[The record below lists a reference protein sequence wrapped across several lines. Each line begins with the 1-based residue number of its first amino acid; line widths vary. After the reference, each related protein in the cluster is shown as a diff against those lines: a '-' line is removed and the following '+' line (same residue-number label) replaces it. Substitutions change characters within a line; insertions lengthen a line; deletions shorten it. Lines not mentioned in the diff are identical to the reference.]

1 MAQNIHRKVIMCDSA
16 RWPFLITIPMS
27 ALGFLLLWGFSVISF
42 RTPLFIS
49 SDVPCLFHLSL
60 PLWGRWEAA
69 AGQEGRDLYDSSFFP
84 VVNPAVS
91 LQGSKGL
98 SQYWF
103 SWLEEERQ
111 YLKRQFL
118 SQGRPCYYPTTAFS
132 SKCKGWVESI
142 CRCGCETGSKMC
154 FQSLFMSSRDHTWGN
169 WSKPEKMWE
178 LLVLPLFLFITIS
191 QGAVTP
197 WRNGN
202 RSF

>member
-1 MAQNIHRKVIMCDSA
+1 MAQNMHRKVILCDSA

-27 ALGFLLLWGFSVISF
+27 AFGFLLYGFSVISF
-42 RTPLFIS
+42 WAPLFIS
-49 SDVPCLFHLSL
+49 SNAPCLFHLSL

-69 AGQEGRDLYDSSFFP
+69 AGEEERDLYDGSFFP
-84 VVNPAVS
+84 VVNSAVS

-118 SQGRPCYYPTTAFS
+118 SQERPGYHPTTTFS
-132 SKCKGWVESI
+132 SQCEGWVESI

-154 FQSLFMSSRDHTWGN
+154 FQSLFMSSRDHTQGN

-178 LLVLPLFLFITIS
+178 LLVLPLFLFIT

-197 WRNGN
+197 RRNWN